1 MRIEY
6 KNIEF
11 ELKAL
16 TEIKLPDF
24 KGSAFRGGFGHIFRK
39 ITCVL
44 KRLNCLE
51 CPLKNQCIYSY
62 VFETPPL
69 ENSNILNM
77 SNYEKIPHPFIFE
90 PPETKKK
97 LFQPEE
103 TLNLKILLIGKAMEF
118 APYFI
123 YTISELGKVG
133 IGKGRGKFT
142 VENINIG
149 EKLLFHLNNINIRE
163 SYSVLKIR
171 AITPLRIKYNRDL
184 VRDIEFHILIRS
196 LLRRLSLIYYFHI
209 KPEILIHEPKELIR
223 KAETVKKVQDI
234 TFWYDWERYSSRQ
247 DKRMK
252 LGGVIGEIIYKG
264 NISIFIPYVKAGEIL
279 HVGKGTS
286 FGLGKY
292 EIVEFSS

>member
-1 MRIEY
+1 
-6 KNIEF
+6 
-11 ELKAL
+11 
-16 TEIKLPDF
+16 
-24 KGSAFRGGFGHIFRK
+24 
-39 ITCVL
+39 
-44 KRLNCLE
+44 
-51 CPLKNQCIYSY
+51 
-62 VFETPPL
+62 
-69 ENSNILNM
+69 
-77 SNYEKIPHPFIFE
+77 
-90 PPETKKK
+90 
-97 LFQPEE
+97 
-103 TLNLKILLIGKAMEF
+103 
-118 APYFI
+118 
-123 YTISELGKVG
+123 
-133 IGKGRGKFT
+133 
-142 VENINIG
+142 
-149 EKLLFHLNNINIRE
+149 LFHLNNINIRE

-223 KAETVKKVQDI
+223 KAETVKKIQDI

-247 DKRMK
+247 DKRIK

-292 EIVEFSS
+292 EIVEFST